1 METGDFQPFLS
12 SKDVGTI
19 HPIDSQPFKKW
30 LFLGEPQVSRWI
42 DPLLFEDRSLI
53 LEDRSLID

>member
-42 DPLLFEDRSLI
+42 DPLI
-53 LEDRSLID
+53 LRIDP